1 MKRFTVLL
9 VLLVIIAFM
18 AFTLTSCIE
27 ESTVSVEQQ
36 QMNKKKEAAAAL
48 MEKQGTTT
56 ISFSMDRYLHIQ
68 KLERF
73 NDPNKMTYCYLF
85 LMNGQVLEM
94 SIVGKMASSGKRLTR
109 THQRLEDWDCGSH
122 YCDQWAE
129 APDEMGMYGPS
140 SGGGKLA
147 MTTFGSM
154 LEIGGFF
161 SYIYSE
167 VPLTFTNLKV
177 PVVKFE
183 IKATAAEKAALLKSL
198 SKVKQE
204 AK

>member
-9 VLLVIIAFM
+9 ALLVAMVFM
-18 AFTLTSCIE
+18 AFTLTSCFE
-27 ESTVSVEQQ
+27 PKPQSVEQQ
-36 QMNKKKEAAAAL
+36 QMDKKKKAAASL
-48 MEKQGTTT
+48 MKKQGTTT

-73 NDPNKMTYCYLF
+73 NDPNKMTFCYLF

-94 SIVGKMASSGKRLTR
+94 SIVGKMASAGKRLTR
-109 THQRLEDWDCGSH
+109 THQRLEDWDYGAN
-122 YCDQWAE
+122 YGDQWAE
-129 APDEMGMYGPS
+129 APDEMGMYGES

-183 IKATAAEKAALLKSL
+183 IKATEAEKADLLKRL
-198 SKVKQE
+198 DKVKQE

>member
-1 MKRFTVLL
+1 MKRFVVVLGL
-9 VLLVIIAFM
+9 AVVLCLS
-18 AFTLTSCIE
+18 FTLTGCFE
-27 ESTVSVEQQ
+27 AKPQSVEDQ
-36 QMNKKKEAAAAL
+36 QMEKKQKAAAAL
-48 MEKQGTTT
+48 MNKQGTAA

-109 THQRLEDWDCGSH
+109 THQRLEDWDYGAN
-122 YCDQWAE
+122 YGDQWAE

-140 SGGGKLA
+140 SGSGKLA
-147 MTTFGSM
+147 MTTFGSL
-154 LEIGGFF
+154 LEVGGFF

-167 VPLTFTNLKV
+167 VPLTFTNLKT
-177 PVVKFE
+177 PIVKFE
-183 IKATAAEKAALLKSL
+183 IKATDAEKAALLKSL
-198 SKVKQE
+198 DRAKQE

>member
-9 VLLVIIAFM
+9 ALLVAM
-18 AFTLTSCIE
+18 AFTLTSCFE
-27 ESTVSVEQQ
+27 PKPQSVEQQ
-36 QMNKKKEAAAAL
+36 QMEKKQKAAASL
-48 MEKQGTTT
+48 MKKQETTA

-94 SIVGKMASSGKRLTR
+94 SIVGKMASSAKRLTR
-109 THQRLEDWDCGSH
+109 THQRLEDWDYGAN
-122 YCDQWAE
+122 YGDQWAE

-140 SGGGKLA
+140 SGSGKLA
-147 MTTFGSM
+147 MTTFGSL

-167 VPLTFTNLKV
+167 VPLTFANLKV
-177 PVVKFE
+177 PIVKFE
-183 IKATAAEKAALLKSL
+183 IRATAAEKAALLKSL
-198 SKVKQE
+198 NKAKQE

>member
-1 MKRFTVLL
+1 MKRFTVLMA
-9 VLLVIIAFM
+9 LLVVM
-18 AFTLTSCIE
+18 TFTLAGCFEPTPQ
-27 ESTVSVEQQ
+27 TVEQK
-36 QMNKKKEAAAAL
+36 QMNQKKKAAAAL

-56 ISFSMDRYLHIQ
+56 INFSMDRYLHVQ

-94 SIVGKMASSGKRLTR
+94 SIVGKMASSSKRLTR
-109 THQRLEDWDCGSH
+109 TQQRLENWDHGTGIG
-122 YCDQWAE
+122 DTWAE

-140 SGGGKLA
+140 SGSGKLA
-147 MTTFGSM
+147 MTTFGSL

-198 SKVKQE
+198 DKVKQE

>member
-9 VLLVIIAFM
+9 VLLIAM
-18 AFTLTSCIE
+18 SFTLAGCFE
-27 ESTVSVEQQ
+27 AKPQSVEQQ
-36 QMNKKKEAAAAL
+36 QMDKKKKAAAAL

-56 ISFSMDRYLHIQ
+56 INFSMDRYLHIQ

-94 SIVGKMASSGKRLTR
+94 SIVGKMASSAKRLTR
-109 THQRLEDWDCGSH
+109 THQRLEDWDHGAN
-122 YCDQWAE
+122 YGDQWAE

-140 SGGGKLA
+140 SGSGKLA

-154 LEIGGFF
+154 LEVGGFF

-167 VPLTFTNLKV
+167 VPLTFTNLKT
-177 PVVKFE
+177 PIVKFQIE
-183 IKATAAEKAALLKSL
+183 ATDAEKAALLKKL
-198 SKVKQE
+198 NKVKQE